1 MTAEKPLLQL
11 INEHLAA
18 GLQDLPVFNNVA
30 VKLQQLLA
38 TRTFEIDD
46 VIELISEDQS
56 LSSRVLK
63 VANSSYYSG
72 LSKIATIKDAIIR
85 LGAQEIANMA
95 MLASQFD
102 FYHSPNET
110 LNRLMQTLW
119 GHALATAVGAKWLV
133 RKSGYPGM
141 ASEAFM
147 GGLMHDIGKLALL
160 KVLDD
165 IMKNN
170 ESSAHFSE
178 ELIFEIMNTMHE
190 NVGYNLM
197 KSWNF
202 PDFYCDIANGHHSNE
217 YDHSNILLLAV
228 RLSDLACKKT
238 GRAMCPAMPEISLAT
253 AEEGHLLGLKEIAL
267 AELEIVIEDADSI
280 VAG

>member
-11 INEHLAA
+11 INEHLVT

-38 TRTFEIDD
+38 TRSFEIDD

-102 FYHSPNET
+102 FYQSPNET
-110 LNRLMQTLW
+110 LNKLMHDLW

-133 RKSGYPGM
+133 RKSGYPAM
-141 ASEAFM
+141 SSEAFM

-165 IMKNN
+165 IMKNK

-178 ELIFEIMNTMHE
+178 QLIFEIMETMHE
-190 NVGYNLM
+190 EVGYNLM

-202 PDFYCDIANGHHSNE
+202 PDFYCDIAKSHHGNE
-217 YDHSNILLLAV
+217 YDQSNILLVAV
-228 RLSDLACKKT
+228 RLSDLACKKA
-238 GRAMCPAMPEISLAT
+238 GRAMCPPMPEISIAT
-253 AEEGHLLGLKEIAL
+253 AQEAHLLGLKEIAL

-280 VAG
+280 VTG